1 MTASSVLDLIPQN
14 SPLRSLNS
22 PTGAF
27 GSQPIEVIQP
37 VKIFLSFESRFYIAE
52 KVFDRNSTTRDYLP
66 NIYGFVT
73 AVTLVNPKGVKRVNI
88 EGCCLNKETG
98 EKERW
103 ILSLS
108 ADGQQTY
115 KSLLPKLKVVN
126 LPEQSLTI
134 QPRLGDRATFM
145 DVFINGD
152 PERSVY
158 AKSIDKSDAALNDT
172 VNSIREQLG
181 LQCEYP
187 EWLNLKTTDYS
198 QIPSV
203 PVSSETCSDEPES
216 SSLSQI

>member
-14 SPLRSLNS
+14 SPLRSQTS
-22 PTGAF
+22 PSGAF

-37 VKIFLSFESRFYIAE
+37 VMIFLSFESRFYIAE

-73 AVTLVNPKGVKRVNI
+73 SVTLVNPKGVKRVNI
-88 EGCCLNKETG
+88 EGGCKNKETG
-98 EKERW
+98 KKERW

-108 ADGQQTY
+108 TVKRQQTY
-115 KSLLPKLKVVN
+115 LSLLPKLKVVN

-152 PERSVY
+152 PEKSVY
-158 AKSIDKSDAALNDT
+158 AKSLDKSDDALNET
-172 VNSIREQLG
+172 VNDIRYQLG
-181 LQCEYP
+181 LQPQYP
-187 EWLNLKTTDYS
+187 EWLNLRTDPS
-198 QIPSV
+198 PTQSV
-203 PVSSETCSDEPES
+203 PTSSETCSDEPES
-216 SSLSQI
+216 SSQSQI